1 MFVAA
6 LNARTGEAT
15 LVVFARD
22 PRFGAHRIPGEAP
35 MPLDERLDV
44 NANEVAVILG
54 ALNALKRGDAS
65 VRLPVAWPGTLGRLA
80 DAFNDV
86 VDRNARMAQELER
99 LSRVVGK
106 EGKLGRR

>member
-1 MFVAA
+1 
-6 LNARTGEAT
+6 
-15 LVVFARD
+15 
-22 PRFGAHRIPGEAP
+22 

-86 VDRNARMAQELER
+86 VELNERMAEELAR
-99 LSRVVGK
+99 LRASVGK
-106 EGKLGRR
+106 EGKLKQRADAGRRARLLARPDRAA